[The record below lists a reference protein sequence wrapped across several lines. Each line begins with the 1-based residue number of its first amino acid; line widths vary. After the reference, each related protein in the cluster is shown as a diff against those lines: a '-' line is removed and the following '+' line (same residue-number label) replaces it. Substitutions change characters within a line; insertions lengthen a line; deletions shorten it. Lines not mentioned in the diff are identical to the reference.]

1 MKRTLLVLGISVLLL
16 VAVGAQEANPDWF
29 WNKPIESVQW
39 EGLKKANR
47 NDLDGVLRGYIGKP
61 FTEDL
66 WLEIQSKLYELDYFD
81 SIEPQAIA
89 SDSGTDGLI
98 IRFVVKEKPSILSL
112 KVDGNNSV
120 RTSDVLGAASCKAGE
135 FYNPAKLDSDDAA
148 IVKYYQD
155 KGYPDAKVTHE
166 VKPSADDPDL
176 LEVVFHVSE
185 GEKVSIRS
193 IKFVGNNA
201 IPSNILKGKMTLKEN
216 GLFQDSAYSDAKLEE
231 SKTAILDLYATKG
244 YVDAQIVN
252 VVKDYEK
259 DAKTGKNWLTLTIS
273 VSEGKQWTFGGVN
286 FTGNQIFTTEKLQS
300 LISLKPGAVLNYK
313 KFQQDKAKIEDLYFE
328 SGYIYNQITFTP
340 VRDEASAKISY
351 SVNIVE
357 MGRAHIENLTIKGNT
372 KTKDYVIKREIP
384 LEEGDVFSKTKV
396 MDGLRNLY
404 NLQYFS
410 TVEPEFYQGSTQDL
424 MDLVINVEEM
434 STAEVNFGVTLSS
447 LGKQNTFPL
456 SGFVKWNDRNLGGTG
471 QNLQTNVTLSQ
482 TEQSVGVAL
491 SDSWLWDKR
500 ISRSLGLNV
509 GHSLQ
514 ETGQDIVA
522 PIYTE
527 EDIPDPFTG
536 LGSDLNEWT
545 GSLSAIPDEYL
556 MPYDNIDITLT
567 GSLGYTHKLGRGDLG
582 TSAGLSTGFGR
593 SFYDADKYR
602 PYEEELRVTNNQWLW
617 TNKLLGRV
625 YFNSTDYWYNPSSG
639 TFLSERLTVTGLL
652 PVERQHY
659 IKSDTRADAYLKLFT
674 IPFSESY
681 KLDGI
686 LALHSGFQA
695 LLKSPWSS
703 ELQVTR
709 DWISLDGT
717 FNVRGWTELYGSKGT
732 MLWENSVELRLPV
745 IPNVV
750 AVDMFFDAGAML
762 GQKGMIKMTGD
773 EPTVDTTKTNFSLDW
788 DNFAFSTG
796 VGARF
801 IIAQFPFRLYLV
813 KRFTFDGA
821 TVDWKTQ
828 GLNFDFVLSITQPLY

>member
-1 MKRTLLVLGISVLLL
+1 MKRTLLVLGVSVLLL

-66 WLEIQSKLYELDYFD
+66 WLEIQSKLYGLDYFD

-89 SDSGTDGLI
+89 SNSGTDGLV
-98 IRFVVKEKPSILSL
+98 IRFIVKEKPSILLL

-148 IVKYYQD
+148 IVKFYQD

-166 VKPSADDPDL
+166 VRPSAGDPDL

-201 IPSNILKGKMTLKEN
+201 IPSNVLKGKMTLKEN
-216 GLFQDSAYSDAKLEE
+216 GLFQDSVYSDAKLEE
-231 SKTAILDLYATKG
+231 SKAAILDLYATKG
-244 YVDAQIVN
+244 YVDARVVD

-273 VSEGKQWTFGGVN
+273 ISEGKQWIFGGVS

-340 VRDEASAKISY
+340 VRDEVSAKISY
-351 SVNIVE
+351 SVSIVE

-372 KTKDYVIKREIP
+372 KTKDYVIKREMP

-396 MDGLRNLY
+396 LDGLRNLY

-410 TVEPEFYQGSTQDL
+410 TVSPEFYQGSTQDL
-424 MDLVINVEEM
+424 MDLVINVEEI

-447 LGKQNTFPL
+447 LGKQSAFPL

-471 QNLQTNVTLSQ
+471 QNLQTNVMLSQ

-491 SDSWLWDKR
+491 SDSWLWGKR

-509 GHSLQ
+509 GHSLE
-514 ETGQDIVA
+514 ETGQDSVA

-536 LGSDLNEWT
+536 LGSGLNQWT
-545 GSLSAIPDEYL
+545 GSLSAIPNEYL

-567 GSLGYTHKLGRGDLG
+567 GSLGYTHKSGKGDLG

-602 PYEEELRVTNNQWLW
+602 PYEKELRETNNQWLW

-639 TFLSERLTVTGLL
+639 TFLSERLTITGLL

-659 IKSDTRADAYLKLFT
+659 IKSDTRADAYFKLFT

-686 LALHSGFQA
+686 LALHTGFQA

-717 FNVRGWTELYGSKGT
+717 FNVRGWTNLYGSKGT

-750 AVDMFFDAGAML
+750 ALDMFFDAGAML

-773 EPTVDTTKTNFSLDW
+773 KPTVDTTKTNFSLDW

-796 VGARF
+796 LGARF

-821 TVDWKTQ
+821 TIDWKTQ